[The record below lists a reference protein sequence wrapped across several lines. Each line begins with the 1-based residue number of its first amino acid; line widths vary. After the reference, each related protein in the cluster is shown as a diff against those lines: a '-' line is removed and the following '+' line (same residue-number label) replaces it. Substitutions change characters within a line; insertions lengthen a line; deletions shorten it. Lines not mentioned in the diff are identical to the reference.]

1 MHLMIELAQ
10 GCNHMTCRNE
20 SYRENKLYKSP
31 TNLATP
37 ARIPGGAY
45 HGAADMM
52 ICIFSCMDTVG
63 GVRLPSRYCGVL
75 GFKSSHGTISLQENT
90 PNSDGGS
97 DGHHGRRKFVT
108 EY

>member
-20 SYRENKLYKSP
+20 SYGENKLYKSP

-75 GFKSSHGTISLQENT
+75 GFKSSHGTISNKGIMPVSYSLD
-90 PNSDGGS
+90 S
-97 DGHHGRRKFVT
+97 
-108 EY
+108 

>member
-1 MHLMIELAQ
+1 LAVKTYIHR
-10 GCNHMTCRNE
+10 NVSYLWNE

-75 GFKSSHGTISLQENT
+75 GFKSSHGTISNKGIMPVSYSLD
-90 PNSDGGS
+90 S
-97 DGHHGRRKFVT
+97 
-108 EY
+108 